1 MIDFSL
7 ASRIFDIVFPVFA
20 IVMLGFVYGKFR
32 HQDMSAVNHILV
44 DVIVPILIF
53 VKLVEGDFSIGKYV
67 PLAIACALLILG
79 TGAVLWPLVKKFSST
94 DPKTFVPPMI
104 FSNATNVGIPLQI
117 FAFGDSAMPAA
128 LILVLVFNL
137 LHFSVGIY
145 ILDHGNKWYN
155 TLKQPILIASLAAII
170 FKSAGASIPD
180 FASIPMNM
188 VADVCIPL
196 MLFSLGM
203 RLVSADTSALKL
215 GITGGL
221 LAPIASSIVALLIIL
236 VIPMPYAHKGNL
248 LLFAALPPAVMNFIL
263 AEKFNQEPNK
273 VASIVMIGNAMAIV
287 TIPIALAFI
296 LPYFDTAT
304 P

>member
-1 MIDFSL
+1 MIDL
-7 ASRIFDIVFPVFA
+7 ALAGRIFDIVFPVFA
-20 IVMLGFVYGKFR
+20 IVCLGFAYGKFR
-32 HQDMSAVNHILV
+32 HKDMSVVNELLV

-53 VKLVEGDFSIGKYV
+53 VKLVEGDFSIKEYI
-67 PLAIACALLILG
+67 PLAMGCGLLILG
-79 TGAVLWPLVKKFSST
+79 TGAILWPIVKHFTST

-104 FSNATNVGIPLQI
+104 FSNATNVGIPLQV
-117 FAFGDSAMPAA
+117 FAFGDAAMPAA

-155 TLKQPILIASLAAII
+155 TLKQPILIASIAAIA
-170 FKSAGASIPD
+170 FKSLGLSIPES
-180 FASIPMNM
+180 ASIPMNM

-215 GITGGL
+215 GVTGGL
-221 LAPIASSIVALLIIL
+221 VAPIASSLVALAIIMVL
-236 VIPMPYAHKGNL
+236 PMPYAHKGNL

-263 AEKFNQEPNK
+263 AEKYNQEPNN
-273 VASIVMIGNAMAIV
+273 VASIVLIGNALSII

-296 LPYFDTAT
+296 LPYFDGA
-304 P
+304 